1 VISVSAEGNV
11 RKGGGF
17 FKGAS
22 LSRDDEWGIASEA
35 IEEASKKVVEELT
48 SGNNLER
55 VAEAAGSGGGIDM
68 RIVRVDGARAI
79 INVGQTS
86 GIKVG
91 DRFTIHRKGE
101 DLIDPAT
108 GMNLGAVE
116 EQIGTGVVVEVQERF
131 SFIEFTGDPAAA
143 DVIKKAG

>member
-1 VISVSAEGNV
+1 
-11 RKGGGF
+11 
-17 FKGAS
+17 
-22 LSRDDEWGIASEA
+22 
-35 IEEASKKVVEELT
+35 
-48 SGNNLER
+48 
-55 VAEAAGSGGGIDM
+55 M

-101 DLIDPAT
+101 DLIDPAS

-116 EQIGTGVVVEVQERF
+116 EEIGTGVVVEVQERF
-131 SFIEFTGDPAAA
+131 SFIEFTGAPTAA